1 MISVIRMTDEV
12 KRGLQKRD
20 RRILRLILEN
30 EKLRGRCKHLGKISD
45 GRQEAVRELRA
56 YLKEA
61 QRETREQRK
70 RVRASWKGFPTQEN
84 LKLGVEP

>member
-30 EKLRGRCKHLGKISD
+30 EKLRKRVLRLADHIDRCQVLI
-45 GRQEAVRELRA
+45 QQLRA
-56 YLKEA
+56 QLKEA
-61 QRETREQRK
+61 HFETREERK
-70 RVRASWKGFPTQEN
+70 RVRASWKGFPTQQN
-84 LKLGVEP
+84 LKLGVES